1 MGISLHV
8 LSQDGPHG
16 PMAAHDGR
24 RLHEVLSLKN
34 GGLGRLSCWTGL
46 DMV

>member
-1 MGISLHV
+1 MAPW
-8 LSQDGPHG
+8 Q
-16 PMAAHDGR
+16 PMMVADFM
-24 RLHEVLSLKN
+24 EVLSLKN